1 METIQ
6 GSGGERKYFTVD
18 SGQSITTGEQVS
30 DLPQKTLI
38 IVQDALLAWFKVESR
53 ALPWRAT
60 TDPYAIMVSEVM
72 LQQTQV
78 DRVIPVYLAFLRQF
92 PTFQSL
98 ADAPAADVIRA
109 WAGMGYNRRAM
120 NLQRAAAQVT
130 ELYEGVLPS
139 DLKALQGLPGVGEYT
154 AAALACFAL
163 GQQVAIIDTNVRR
176 VLGRV
181 FYGPE
186 GAPDKAISVAAAQAL
201 PDGEAWSWSQ
211 GLMDLGATICK
222 SRRPTC
228 LLCPVRS
235 ECKAAGAFMAANGA
249 IAETRASYKANF
261 RAKPGKFEGSSR
273 YYRGRVV
280 DHLRGLVVGEL
291 CDLPTLGAVVKPDY
305 TADDQPWLL
314 TLLQGLQHDGLVDLQ
329 GEEEA
334 ATVTLPIG

>member
-1 METIQ
+1 MP
-6 GSGGERKYFTVD
+6 
-18 SGQSITTGEQVS
+18 
-30 DLPQKTLI
+30 DLPTKTLTT
-38 IVQDALLAWFKVESR
+38 VQDALLAWFKEESR
-53 ALPWRAT
+53 ALPWRT
-60 TDPYAIMVSEVM
+60 TRDPYAIMVSEVM

-78 DRVIPVYLAFLRQF
+78 DRVIPVYLAFLKQF
-92 PTFQSL
+92 PTFHNL

-139 DLKALQGLPGVGEYT
+139 DLKALRGLPGVGEYT

-163 GQQVAIIDTNVRR
+163 GQEVAVIDTNVCR

-186 GAPDKAISVAAAQAL
+186 GAPEKELANVAAQAL
-201 PDGEAWSWSQ
+201 PDGEAWSWNQ
-211 GLMDLGATICK
+211 ALMDLGATVCT

-235 ECKAAGAFMAANGA
+235 DCQAAGAFLATNGA
-249 IAETRASYKANF
+249 VAESRGPYKT
-261 RAKPGKFEGSSR
+261 KPEKFEGSSR

-280 DHLRGLVVGEL
+280 DHLRGLAVGES
-291 CDLPTLGAVVKPDY
+291 CDLPTLGTVVKPDY
-305 TADDQPWLL
+305 ISGDQPWLL
-314 TLLQGLQHDGLVDLQ
+314 DLLQGLQRDGLIAMR
-329 GEEEA
+329 GEGSIV
-334 ATVTLPIG
+334 TVTLPL